1 MFETKYLIR
10 LDDACPTMN
19 HELWGRMASLLDTY
33 GVKPMVGVIPHN
45 EDPNQVFDQEN
56 IGFWQLVLSWEQKGW
71 AVAMHG
77 YIHVY
82 SSKDGGMNPLWEKS
96 EFAGHPIDVQR
107 DKIKKGVAVM
117 REKGINPKY
126 FFAPS
131 HTFDENTL
139 ISLREETDI
148 RMISDTIASK
158 PYKLGDFVFIPQQS
172 GHPIK
177 LPFGGLVTICY
188 HPNTMTDDAF
198 RRLEDFLRNHQ
209 QEMTSFDK
217 IDIASVRSKTMGDKC
232 LSWLYFMRRKLT

>member
-45 EDPNQVFDQEN
+45 EDPKQVIDQEN
-56 IGFWQLVLSWEQKGW
+56 ADFWQLVLAWKQNGW
-71 AVAMHG
+71 AIAMHG
-77 YIHVY
+77 YNHVY
-82 SSKDGGMNPLWEKS
+82 SSKEGGMNPLWEKS

-107 DKIKKGVAVM
+107 DKIKKGVAIM
-117 REKGINPKY
+117 RQKGINPKY

-148 RMISDTIASK
+148 RMISDTIASR
-158 PYKLGDFVFIPQQS
+158 PYKLRDFIFIPQQS

-188 HPNTMTDDAF
+188 HPNTMTDASF

-209 QEMTSFDK
+209 QDMASFDK
-217 IDIASVRSKTMGDKC
+217 IDITSARSKTMGDKC
-232 LSWLYFMRRKLT
+232 LSWIYFMRRKLT